1 MNNNITQLQF
11 LLNELNNYVIKVN
24 DIITQMY
31 NVINQLN
38 NSIPNQFNNQMNSME
53 NFMNMMNM
61 NQMNFNLNINNNN
74 LNLED
79 KNEQITYCNVL
90 FNNSN
95 TKTLISM
102 DVNKTINELLNE
114 YLKKINKIELINNY
128 DNKIF
133 FNYNAQQ
140 LNDKKDSKIKDVF
153 DKLAEIYV
161 LQIKQFI

>member
-31 NVINQLN
+31 NVLNQLN
-38 NSIPNQFNNQMNSME
+38 NPIPNQFNNQMNNME

-61 NQMNFNLNINNNN
+61 NQMNFNLNMNNNN

-79 KNEQITYCNVL
+79 KNEQITYCNIL

-95 TKTLISM
+95 TRTLISM
-102 DVNKTINELLNE
+102 DINKTINELLNE
-114 YLKKINKIELINNY
+114 YLKRINKIDLIDNY
-128 DNKIF
+128 DNKFSFI
-133 FNYNAQQ
+133 YNANK
-140 LNDKKDSKIKDVF
+140 LNDNKDSKIKNFF

-161 LQIKQFI
+161 VQLK